1 MSYAQ
6 SGLVLSLVA
15 CALHFPMQ
23 LLQEE
28 NQEEFNKILQECEW
42 RFEIDGLP
50 AVVAANNR
58 KIFVDEVA
66 HYYVLV
72 QCKAMLDQ
80 LLLGL
85 QFYEVLTVN
94 GLKYNDSMSMTVT

>member
-1 MSYAQ
+1 
-6 SGLVLSLVA
+6 
-15 CALHFPMQ
+15 MQ

-42 RFEIDGLP
+42 RFEIGGLP
-50 AVVAANNR
+50 AVVAVNNR

-94 GLKYNDSMSMTVT
+94 GLVQ

>member
-1 MSYAQ
+1 
-6 SGLVLSLVA
+6 
-15 CALHFPMQ
+15 MQ

-28 NQEEFNKILQECEW
+28 NQEEFNKILQEGEW
-42 RFEIDGLP
+42 WFEIDGLP
-50 AVVAANNR
+50 AVNNR
-58 KIFVDEVA
+58 KIFVDEAA

>member
-1 MSYAQ
+1 MESNEVERTF
-6 SGLVLSLVA
+6 S
-15 CALHFPMQ
+15 
-23 LLQEE
+23 
-28 NQEEFNKILQECEW
+28 KQECQW
-42 RFEIDGLP
+42 RFEIDGLA
-50 AVVAANNR
+50 AVVAVNNR

-94 GLKYNDSMSMTVT
+94 GLKYNDSMSMTVTDNC

>member
-1 MSYAQ
+1 
-6 SGLVLSLVA
+6 
-15 CALHFPMQ
+15 MQ

-28 NQEEFNKILQECEW
+28 NQEEFNKILQEREW

-50 AVVAANNR
+50 AVVAVNNR

-80 LLLGL
+80 LLLARAS
-85 QFYEVLTVN
+85 VL
-94 GLKYNDSMSMTVT
+94 

>member
-1 MSYAQ
+1 
-6 SGLVLSLVA
+6 
-15 CALHFPMQ
+15 MQ

-50 AVVAANNR
+50 AVVAVNNR

-94 GLKYNDSMSMTVT
+94 GLKYNDSMSMTVTDNC

>member
-1 MSYAQ
+1 
-6 SGLVLSLVA
+6 
-15 CALHFPMQ
+15 MQ

-50 AVVAANNR
+50 AVVAVNNR

-94 GLKYNDSMSMTVT
+94 GLKYNASMSMTVT

>member
-1 MSYAQ
+1 
-6 SGLVLSLVA
+6 
-15 CALHFPMQ
+15 MQ

-50 AVVAANNR
+50 AVVAANR

-94 GLKYNDSMSMTVT
+94 GLKYNASMSMTVT

>member
-1 MSYAQ
+1 
-6 SGLVLSLVA
+6 
-15 CALHFPMQ
+15 MQ

-80 LLLGL
+80 LLLVI
-85 QFYEVLTVN
+85 FYSQLMDLN
-94 GLKYNDSMSMTVT
+94 IMTQCQ

>member
-1 MSYAQ
+1 
-6 SGLVLSLVA
+6 
-15 CALHFPMQ
+15 MQ

-28 NQEEFNKILQECEW
+28 NQEEFNKILQEGEW

-50 AVVAANNR
+50 AVVAVNNR
-58 KIFVDEVA
+58 KILVDEAA

-94 GLKYNDSMSMTVT
+94 GLKYNDSLSMTVT

>member
-1 MSYAQ
+1 
-6 SGLVLSLVA
+6 
-15 CALHFPMQ
+15 MQ

-28 NQEEFNKILQECEW
+28 NQEEFNKILEECEW
-42 RFEIDGLP
+42 RFEIDRLP
-50 AVVAANNR
+50 AVVAVNNR

-80 LLLGL
+80 LLLVIFYSQLMGL
-85 QFYEVLTVN
+85 N
-94 GLKYNDSMSMTVT
+94 IMTQCQ

>member
-1 MSYAQ
+1 
-6 SGLVLSLVA
+6 
-15 CALHFPMQ
+15 MQ

-72 QCKAMLDQ
+72 
-80 LLLGL
+80 
-85 QFYEVLTVN
+85 
-94 GLKYNDSMSMTVT
+94 